1 LTTPSRRSFLKMSWG
16 LVTLIVTPVSLPGC
30 GGAPDAPTGSDSWS
44 GEPGQARYRIDGLAK
59 VLGKK
64 IYARDFRVADM
75 PGWPNRQRMAL
86 VVRAAHADRP
96 YQGLDLSIL
105 PSELR
110 PLQVIDQARLDADKV
125 TNIFGNDSPQGSG
138 KQNRPQSFLV
148 HAGQVPVFQGEPL
161 AILLFS
167 DWETCRR
174 ARRILQF
181 NTQLVRYGATPVA
194 RQPEWQPYRPPLYLT
209 RYSGESGDLF
219 SQTLNGV
226 TDPYLCPQQAA
237 DLAATTLQG
246 SIEQLTSA
254 VSGLDVNC
262 AAAAWRKRIDWEMS
276 TAQSRGWKIYQSKAA
291 TQSLDPMF
299 MEPEAG
305 LAWYDASNPAAKR
318 LSLVLGTQSPNG
330 DIADALAMFD
340 AKGCPFQVSTVQ
352 LTSCYPGGGFGGRD
366 VSTFPP
372 LLMLAAVYA
381 DGPVR
386 MANDRFE
393 QFQSGL
399 KQLGSQI
406 EIALAVNPD
415 GRFEALRST
424 ALMQAGGKNNYSQF
438 VAELAGY
445 CANNAYSIP
454 RASVDATAEPS
465 AGVVAG
471 SMRGFGGPQAFFAL
485 ETALDQVAR
494 DLRIDPIELRRRN
507 VLRKERGDRTVTGAP
522 LVDPLPLVE
531 ICDRAGK
538 NPLWVDKEAQ
548 KARRGGTSRLYGV
561 GFALA
566 NEAFGTGSD
575 GVLGAVSVNRDGSIK
590 VITNAVDIG
599 TGSAT
604 TLAIVTARH
613 LGRNASEIEPGQ
625 AGLFTANLK
634 LSSTPEAEPDPQLY
648 RKRSHVLFQRLRA
661 SAVDS
666 SQDQWSNPNYTAS
679 FSMSS
684 SASIT
689 AFHQVH
695 AVHQASLA
703 LFEAGVWPA
712 AASLWGIDP
721 SNRSAREAA
730 RWVDERLSLQG
741 HEALSWPQLAER
753 MYARDAVVSAMV
765 HACFQAHWVTAEYP
779 LAQWVGYPAIPR
791 WPIDGLALRRAS
803 QAPDQYTQ
811 ILRANTTPPPPLSGF
826 YGRSLY
832 APSATLAAV
841 EVARPGGDVRVLE
854 LHTYLDAGTVLQP
867 DFVSGQYQGAAAMGI
882 GYALL
887 EELPVLDGPGLG
899 RWNLNRYAVAL
910 AVDVPIDNLRLELLP
925 PTAKDAPAK
934 GIAEAVL
941 CPIAPAIANAIADA
955 TGFVFSQLPITARAI
970 RDRWSQQR

>member
-1 LTTPSRRSFLKMSWG
+1 M
-16 LVTLIVTPVSLPGC
+16 
-30 GGAPDAPTGSDSWS
+30 
-44 GEPGQARYRIDGLAK
+44 
-59 VLGKK
+59 
-64 IYARDFRVADM
+64 
-75 PGWPNRQRMAL
+75 
-86 VVRAAHADRP
+86 
-96 YQGLDLSIL
+96 
-105 PSELR
+105 
-110 PLQVIDQARLDADKV
+110 
-125 TNIFGNDSPQGSG
+125 
-138 KQNRPQSFLV
+138 
-148 HAGQVPVFQGEPL
+148 
-161 AILLFS
+161 
-167 DWETCRR
+167 
-174 ARRILQF
+174 LQF
-181 NTQLVRYGATPVA
+181 NAQLVRYGPTPIA
-194 RQPEWQPYRPPLYLT
+194 RQPRWQPYRPPLYLT

-219 SQTLNGV
+219 SQTLNGLS
-226 TDPYLCPQQAA
+226 DPYLCAQQSA
-237 DLAATTLQG
+237 DPA
-246 SIEQLTSA
+246 SA
-254 VSGLDVNC
+254 DVNC
-262 AAAAWRKRIDWEMS
+262 AAAAWRKRIDSEMS
-276 TAQSRGWKIYQSKAA
+276 SAQSRGWKIYQSKAT

-340 AKGCPFQVSTVQ
+340 AEGCPFQVSTVQ
-352 LTSCYPGGGFGGRD
+352 LMSCYPGGGFGGRD

-406 EIALAVNPD
+406 EIALAVNRD

-424 ALMQAGGKNNYSQF
+424 AVMQAGGKNNYSQY

-494 DLRIDPIELRRRN
+494 DLRVDAIELRRRN

-538 NPLWVDKEAQ
+538 NPLWVEKEAQ
-548 KARRGGTSRLYGV
+548 KARRRGSSRLYGV

-575 GVLGAVSVNRDGSIK
+575 GVLAAVSVNRDGSIK

-613 LGRNASEIEPGQ
+613 LGRNAAEIEPGQ

-661 SAVDS
+661 SAVDP

-695 AVHQASLA
+695 AVRQASLA

-721 SNRSAREAA
+721 SDRSAREAT
-730 RWVDERLSLQG
+730 RWIDERLSLQG

-753 MYARDAVVSAMV
+753 MFTRDGVVSAMI

-779 LAQWVGYPAIPR
+779 LAQWVGYPSSPR

-803 QAPDQYTQ
+803 QPPDQYTQ
-811 ILRANTTPPPPLSGF
+811 ILRANTMGPPPRSGF

-832 APSATLAAV
+832 APSATLASV
-841 EVARPGGDVRVLE
+841 EVERPGGDVRVLE
-854 LHTYLDAGTVLQP
+854 LHTYLDAGSVLQP

-899 RWNLNRYAVAL
+899 RWNLNRYSVAL
-910 AVDVPIDNLRLELLP
+910 AGDVPIDNLRLELLP
-925 PTAKDAPAK
+925 PTSKDAPAK

-955 TGFVFSQLPITARAI
+955 TGFAFSQLPITARAI